1 MTKFYRSLRS
11 YWWKQ
16 IRNSLQKKFSTQYK
30 YSKIRAQTTETCQ
43 DCQLKKLIWAFC
55 LYRESIYNTWYQAE
69 FSSVFYVFVFFD
81 IPMQKNILH
90 YSSSSSKIK
99 KGEGFF
105 CLKRYTCSFDIIIM
119 YFSTC
124 IRNKSEIRWGSFNQ
138 PWNHNQTTILFVF
151 CCDFVV

>member
-1 MTKFYRSLRS
+1 MKA
-11 YWWKQ
+11 
-16 IRNSLQKKFSTQYK
+16 NKKFSTK
-30 YSKIRAQTTETCQ
+30 KSFLHNIPSKIRAQTTKTCE
-43 DCQLKKLIWAFC
+43 DCQLKKLISAFC

-105 CLKRYTCSFDIIIM
+105 CLKRYTYSFDIIIM
-119 YFSTC
+119 YFRTC